1 MSIFLS
7 DKAVGLQLCNHCV
20 RKFLCACG
28 AAHILRQ
35 CFPFGNDIG
44 YGFFDC
50 RCRLCLPRCVPA
62 SGEAE
67 RMQAVGLI
75 LCCPAI
81 SGAEPWIGSK
91 IAPSLPIFALGV
103 RPRPPTRPATQVGN
117 DITVKV
123 RANQYII
130 FFGGASPD
138 AYTWH
143 RQCCL

>member
-1 MSIFLS
+1 MPLLFELKDLSVEKRHPIVKMRCQFFLS
-7 DKAVGLQLCNHCV
+7 DKAVGLQLCNDRV

-50 RCRLCLPRCVPA
+50 RCRLCLAQMCQHQGR
-62 SGEAE
+62 
-67 RMQAVGLI
+67 GLI

-103 RPRPPTRPATQVGN
+103 RPRPPTRPAHKSET
-117 DITVKV
+117 I
-123 RANQYII
+123 
-130 FFGGASPD
+130 SP
-138 AYTWH
+138 
-143 RQCCL
+143 